1 MKVLVTGA
9 AGFIGSATVKAM
21 LAGGHEV
28 VGIDNINSYYDT
40 RLKYARLREAGIRQ
54 EDIRENRITES
65 RTEAAYRFAKL
76 DIADRNGL
84 GRLFAGE
91 RFDTVVNLAAQAG
104 VRYSIENPWAYVD
117 SNIVGF
123 VNILECC
130 RQNGTP
136 HLVFA
141 SSSSVYG
148 TNRSTPYAESDVT
161 DTPVSL
167 YAATKKSD
175 ELMAFAYARLY
186 GIPTTGLRFF
196 TVYGPWGR
204 PDMAPFIFLK
214 SILEDSP
221 ISVFNHGRMSRD
233 FTFIDDIVD
242 GVGKATA
249 LTPSGDTP
257 YRVYNIGNSRPVS
270 LLQFISVIEN
280 VTGRKAVMRM
290 EGMQPGDMQCTYA
303 DISRIGR
310 ECGYSPKTSVEE
322 GIARFYDWYRNFYG
336 NR

>member
-1 MKVLVTGA
+1 MKILVTGA

-21 LAGGHEV
+21 LADGHEV

-40 RLKYARLREAGIRQ
+40 RLKYARLEEAGIRQ
-54 EDIRENRITES
+54 EDIRENRITAS
-65 RTEAAYRFAKL
+65 RTNAAYRFAKL
-76 DIADRNGL
+76 DIADRPGL
-84 GRLFAGE
+84 GRLFAEE

-148 TNRSTPYAESDVT
+148 TNRNTPYAESDVT

-204 PDMAPFIFLK
+204 PDMAPFIFMK
-214 SILEDSP
+214 NILEGNP
-221 ISVFNHGRMSRD
+221 IRVFNHGQMSRD

-242 GVGKATA
+242 GMAKAIA
-249 LTPSGDTP
+249 ITPGGDTP
-257 YRVYNIGNSRPVS
+257 YRVYNIGNSHPIN
-270 LLQFISVIEN
+270 LLQFIGVIEN
-280 VTGRKAVMRM
+280 VTGRKAIMHM

-303 DISRIGR
+303 DISRISR

-322 GIARFYDWYRNFYG
+322 GIARFYEWYKDFYG